1 MDIVV
6 GVADMK
12 ASDDPAATLVTHSL
26 GSCIA
31 LAVYD
36 PLARV
41 GGMLHYMAPESTN
54 TTKAKSRPLMFADTG
69 IPVLFKSCYK
79 LGAAKGRMIVKVAGG
94 AQILDASEYFM
105 IGKRN
110 HAALRKILFRNNV
123 LIKAEDIGGSVSRT
137 MRLSIATGEVSV
149 KVSGQEHKVL

>member
-12 ASDDPAATLVTHSL
+12 TSDDPAATLVTHSL

-41 GGMLHYMAPESTN
+41 GGMLHYMLPESTN
-54 TTKAKSRPLMFADTG
+54 TTKAESRPLMFADTG

-79 LGAAKGRMIVKVAGG
+79 PGAAKGRMIVKIAGG
-94 AQILDASEYFM
+94 AQILGASGHFM
-105 IGKRN
+105 IG
-110 HAALRKILFRNNV
+110 
-123 LIKAEDIGGSVSRT
+123 
-137 MRLSIATGEVSV
+137 TGTC
-149 KVSGQEHKVL
+149 